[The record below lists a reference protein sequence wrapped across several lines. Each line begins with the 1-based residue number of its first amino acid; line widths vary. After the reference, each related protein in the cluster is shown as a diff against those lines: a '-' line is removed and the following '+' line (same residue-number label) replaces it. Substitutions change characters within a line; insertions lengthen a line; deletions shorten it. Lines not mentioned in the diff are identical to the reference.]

1 MNSDSATPKQV
12 VDSATF
18 SNISIAIDSLP
29 KVEEVHIQNVS
40 PKYKS
45 IHHMYSIVFAL
56 VLGGITI
63 SISMGVEEVSTLFLF
78 MGVSV
83 AVLLAIARILFIH
96 LAYPW
101 KGYAVRER
109 DVLYQS
115 GLIWRKLVV
124 IPFSR
129 IQHGELSE
137 GIVDRQFGLAKL
149 RLYTAGGSSSDLS
162 IPAIPK
168 EEAERLREFI
178 MKRVIEEGEEA
189 SSDSI
194 SSAE

>member
-29 KVEEVHIQNVS
+29 KVEEVQIQNVS
-40 PKYKS
+40 PKYKR
-45 IHHMYSIVFAL
+45 IHHIYSLLFAL
-56 VLGGITI
+56 VLGGIAT
-63 SISMGVEEVSTLFLF
+63 SISLGVEEVSSMFYLVGL
-78 MGVSV
+78 GVALVV
-83 AVLLAIARILFIH
+83 AVVRIVFIN

-178 MKRVIEEGEEA
+178 MKRVIEESEDA
-189 SSDSI
+189 PTDSTPT
-194 SSAE
+194 AE